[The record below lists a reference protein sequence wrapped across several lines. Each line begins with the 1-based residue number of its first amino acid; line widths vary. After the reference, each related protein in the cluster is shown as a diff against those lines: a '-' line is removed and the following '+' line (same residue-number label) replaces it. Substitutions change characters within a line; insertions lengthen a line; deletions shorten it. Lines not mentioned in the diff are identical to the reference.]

1 MWSLKK
7 FVTCIRTLLISFY
20 CASATLFQCYSITS
34 PVLFTKN
41 NKLWNERKGNFLNMW
56 LLERITL
63 YQRRQ
68 KIAALGTIP
77 FFDTHSCISN
87 PYWQSSEIIIFWCK
101 FYIVISD
108 VLIGSCCW
116 L

>member
-7 FVTCIRTLLISFY
+7 FVTCIRALLISFY

-56 LLERITL
+56 NLRYIKGGRKLQL
-63 YQRRQ
+63 YAQSHF
-68 KIAALGTIP
+68 L
-77 FFDTHSCISN
+77 THIH
-87 PYWQSSEIIIFWCK
+87 
-101 FYIVISD
+101 V
-108 VLIGSCCW
+108 
-116 L
+116 